1 MKHIL
6 YFAAAISASFIL
18 AACQQQV
25 EEEIAPVL
33 DFSTDVVSVANTGGS
48 SSFDI
53 NANNDWTAEVG
64 ASESWFIID
73 RTSGTS
79 GSATVNV
86 TVDECTSHRP
96 RIGCVIV
103 RSAGLV
109 KQVSIAQVPAPNNDK
124 IEVNPAE
131 LEFTYAAAEKDITLT
146 ANVDWTASVDADWV
160 TLSTTSGKSSTSA
173 ATIKVTVSE
182 NAGKNNRNAVISIE
196 GGDAPKVEIP
206 VFQEAFESI
215 VLDPTQIAFE
225 SAGGKE
231 TISVEANVDWTATSS
246 ASWLKIDK
254 ASGSRNVPATVTVTA
269 EANAADAAREA
280 TITFKG
286 GTVAQEVVK
295 VSQKGH
301 KITVVTLMSFKTDD
315 PAYTDTHSPD
325 WSTPGANDYS
335 KGTGKGIAL
344 PEEAGSTGYM
354 QWVSG
359 GVFVYT
365 ASKPLTYITA
375 KEGHF
380 AVKPVFTDDAFEFH
394 IPVTSVPAGS
404 TLRMQTGLRGVAAC
418 PMYWAFKFS
427 VDGGKTWITGESNS
441 MQTAKNGEVSNAQIT
456 AANKTFTVD
465 AWGTITDAVS
475 SGEIIARMQ
484 CVDGTWQVQ
493 GKSASEPTAGA
504 TVRLTPFTDKDNN
517 SQLGPIITLEY

>member
-1 MKHIL
+1 MKRIASIAFSALIL
-6 YFAAAISASFIL
+6 L
-18 AACQQQV
+18 ACQQQV
-25 EEEIAPVL
+25 EEEIAPSL
-33 DFSTDVVSVANTGGS
+33 SFSTDVVSVANTGGS
-48 SSFDI
+48 SSFEI

-64 ASESWFIID
+64 GSESWFSID
-73 RTSGTS
+73 KTSGTS
-79 GSATVNV
+79 GSATVSV

-131 LEFTYAAAEKDITLT
+131 LEFIYAASEKDITLT
-146 ANVDWTASVDADWV
+146 ANVDWTASVDADWIS
-160 TLSTTSGKSSTSA
+160 LSTTSGKSSTSA
-173 ATIKVTVSE
+173 VTIKVSVSE
-182 NAGKNNRNAVISIE
+182 NSGKSNREAVITIE

-215 VLDPTQIAFE
+215 ILDPASLAFE
-225 SAGGKE
+225 FSGGKE
-231 TISVEANVDWTATSS
+231 TISVEANVDWTAVSS
-246 ASWLKIDK
+246 ASWLKIEN
-254 ASGSRNVPATVTVTA
+254 ASGVKNVPATVTVTA

-286 GTVAQEVVK
+286 GTVAQEVVN

-315 PAYTDTHSPD
+315 PAYTDTHSPN

-335 KGTGKGIAL
+335 HGTGKGIAL

-365 ASKPLTYITA
+365 ASKPLTLITA

-394 IPVTSVPAGS
+394 IPVTSVSAGS

-456 AANKTFTVD
+456 AANKTFTVN

-504 TVRLTPFTDKDNN
+504 TVRLTPFTDKDEI
-517 SQLGPIITLEY
+517 SQAGPIITLEY